1 MEEKQKEDI
10 KVTEKVQIEIDKL
23 IKEVVDDGISSDNL
37 DYLYRLIDIHKDLA
51 NEEYWNVKKEG
62 IKMRYRGSNYSD
74 GYGEYSDGSMGGY
87 GEYGEYSAGGSYGRR
102 GVKGTGRGR
111 SGRGR
116 YRGDEMMDEMQFHYG
131 NYSEGKEEYNAG
143 GSYGAKQDTI
153 KSLDYM
159 MKSVVQFIEMLEQ
172 DASSQEEINIIKK
185 YTKKISEM

>member
-1 MEEKQKEDI
+1 MEEKEKQVEEV
-10 KVTEKVQIEIDKL
+10 KVTEKVQTEIDKL

-74 GYGEYSDGSMGGY
+74 GYREYSDGSMGNY
-87 GEYGEYSAGGSYGRR
+87 DNYSDDSYGRR

-111 SGRGR
+111 SRGGR
-116 YRGDEMMDEMQFHYG
+116 YRGEEMMDEMNYHYG
-131 NYSEGKEEYNAG
+131 NYSEGREEYGRGN
-143 GSYGAKQDTI
+143 YGAKQDTI
-153 KSLDYM
+153 KSLEYM
-159 MKSVVQFIEMLEQ
+159 MESVVDFIEMLEQ
-172 DASSQEEINIIKK
+172 DATSQEEINIIKK